1 MDFSKLNKTALNKD
15 FLPPKKHSEVELN
28 KIYEI
33 NDIKKARTTYGMRFF
48 VTIENKFTVFL
59 PQRMPKLLQE
69 DESLYLETR
78 EACTNGGVAMQYLG
92 GRYNLIEFVKKY
104 I

>member
-1 MDFSKLNKTALNKD
+1 MDISKLNKTALNKD
-15 FLPPKKHSEVELN
+15 FVPSKKLSELELN

-33 NDIKKARTTYGMRFF
+33 NDIKKAKTTYGIRFF
-48 VTIENKFTVFL
+48 VIIENKFTVFL
-59 PQRMPKLLQE
+59 PQRVAKLLQE

-78 EACTNGGVAMQYLG
+78 EACKNGGLAMQYSG
-92 GRYNLIEFVKKY
+92 GRYNLIEFVKKD